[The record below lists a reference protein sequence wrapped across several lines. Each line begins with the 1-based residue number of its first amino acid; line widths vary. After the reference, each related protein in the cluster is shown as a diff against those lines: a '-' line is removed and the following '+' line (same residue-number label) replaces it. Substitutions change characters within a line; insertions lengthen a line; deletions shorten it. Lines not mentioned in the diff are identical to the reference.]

1 MERDYLPDQERLYL
15 ERFCIN
21 SNALLVMEI
30 RGKVE

>member
-1 MERDYLPDQERLYL
+1 MERDYLLDQERLHS

-21 SNALLVMEI
+21 SNVLLVMAI